1 MRTILITI
9 ISSFGAAS
17 IFLIFL
23 LLKKAWNDH
32 VLRKNL
38 KEGDACLWHNGLGKI
53 HVTVVTIYRGI
64 IVVRDLFGN
73 HFRASINDLF
83 S

>member
-1 MRTILITI
+1 MRTILLTV
-9 ISSFGAAS
+9 SSAFGAAS
-17 IFLIFL
+17 LFLIFL
-23 LLKKAWNDH
+23 IIKKAWNDH

-38 KEGDACLWHNGLGKI
+38 KEGDACLWHNGFGKI
-53 HVTVVTIYRGI
+53 HVTVVTIYQGV

-73 HFRASINDLF
+73 HFRVSINDLF